1 MLLEHNIYEY
11 GYVFTLSVSLVA
23 LGFLFVNRSDFK
35 TYSYYPYYLVFIVAF
50 SLATFLYVVSVLTG
64 ESLLHAAAGFAEMLS
79 ILAIVWIGR
88 KEFLRNDRD
97 N

>member
-1 MLLEHNIYEY
+1 MMPEQSVYGY

-23 LGFLFVNRSDFK
+23 LGFLFVNRPSFK
-35 TYSYYPYYLVFIVAF
+35 TYNYYPYYLVFIVAF

-64 ESLLHAAAGFAEMLS
+64 EPLLHTVAGFAEMLS

-88 KEFLRNDRD
+88 KEFLSNDRD
-97 N
+97 H